1 MTNICS
7 LLCSNSEHIYLLK
20 GKKLKA
26 LSIFHGR
33 LKTDKLPLT
42 KERTFYSF
50 IFLKTV
56 FASLQPCHEIPHC
69 LTNMTGLQVQQHVC
83 SEACIPSLCSYLE
96 IAL

>member
-7 LLCSNSEHIYLLK
+7 LLCSNNEHIYLLK

-26 LSIFHGR
+26 LRSVFHGR

-42 KERTFYSF
+42 KERTFHSF

-56 FASLQPCHEIPHC
+56 FASLQPCHEIPHY
-69 LTNMTGLQVQQHVC
+69 LTNMTGLQEHQHVC
-83 SEACIPSLCSYLE
+83 LEACIPLWSYLE
-96 IAL
+96 IPL